1 MHCPR
6 RWLLGL
12 AAAIALVVAGCG
24 SSGSTSTSAATSA
37 PAQAAQG
44 AGTIDATQLQARVNL
59 AKCARAHGIN
69 LPDPSGNGTYAGV
82 SLDGIVSQYG
92 QAKVNSVEQACR
104 QYLVV
109 ALPNLALTP
118 AQRAQRRQALFRFAA
133 CMRSN
138 GVPSFPDP
146 GAGAATSGRIQ
157 VNPNSPAFKSA
168 LTRCQS
174 VLPAGVG
181 GAGVGVGAKGG

>member
-24 SSGSTSTSAATSA
+24 SSSSTSTSPSAATSA
-37 PAQAAQG
+37 PAEAAQG

-118 AQRAQRRQALFRFAA
+118 AKRAQRRQALFRFAA

-138 GVPSFPDP
+138 GVPSFPTRAP
-146 GAGAATSGRIQ
+146 APPRAGGS
-157 VNPNSPAFKSA
+157 KS
-168 LTRCQS
+168 TRTPRRS
-174 VLPAGVG
+174 SRR
-181 GAGVGVGAKGG
+181 